1 MYEKNLDILLP
12 RSFEMYEFMGSN
24 IRGLSPFED
33 IKYGLAFQSGV
44 LCFEHGLAML
54 TLLSDGFV
62 SSGLCLLRPQYE
74 TLIRGFWLAYA
85 KNDTWLN
92 KLKSLDRLDAS
103 SLKKVEPP
111 MLAEMLKNLEGS
123 EAPQN
128 ILQQLLEYK
137 ELAIAPLN
145 SFTHGGVLA
154 MLKNSSAPEPKLL
167 YDSIRNSNAIAAIN
181 MQMISHLA
189 GNPEHVIPILQLH
202 HRFVDCL
209 PIIHA

>member
-12 RSFEMYEFMGSN
+12 RSFEMYEFMESH
-24 IRGLSPFED
+24 IRDLNPLED

-54 TLLSDGFV
+54 TLLSEGFI

-74 TLIRGFWLAYA
+74 TVIRGFWLAYA

-92 KLKSLDRLDAS
+92 KLKILDRLDAN

-123 EAPQN
+123 EAPQS
-128 ILQQLLEYK
+128 ILRQLIEYK
-137 ELAIAPLN
+137 ELSITPLN

-154 MLKNSSAPEPKLL
+154 MLKNSTTPEPKLL

-181 MQMISHLA
+181 MQMISNLT
-189 GNPEHVIPILQLH
+189 GNREDVIPVLKLH